1 VGTVKPPKLRWL
13 LLLGIAYAIW
23 RNCRVVPPAA
33 NPALDQGPSAAEP
46 LADGV
51 EAEPTPD
58 LTPDSFPQRIRRAPR
73 RRARRLV
80 PKKFRAQRSQAAE
93 GSIVIETPTPQPPS
107 PAFSP
112 GPRPSPGPLQEASL
126 LESVAFKDEEEVL
139 ERLGE
144 ADETM
149 EGDEGRMSW
158 YYSRPALSRQG
169 KPVCPEVRFIDGQAR
184 MVIMW
189 TPDKMR
195 EMIATVRDQ
204 KSEGSKSPS
213 GPQTFTFLD
222 SFKYLGVG
230 TPQETVLE
238 DLGEPDSKKA
248 AQDGEEWNYDTLI
261 VENGASRRLTV
272 VLQKGKVFE
281 VRGR

>member
-1 VGTVKPPKLRWL
+1 MDPEAGR
-13 LLLGIAYAIW
+13 IAAT
-23 RNCRVVPPAA
+23 PAA
-33 NPALDQGPSAAEP
+33 TQEL
-46 LADGV
+46 V
-51 EAEPTPD
+51 EAEPSALPSPETLLP
-58 LTPDSFPQRIRRAPR
+58 RRPRTFHRPR
-73 RRARRLV
+73 RRL
-80 PKKFRAQRSQAAE
+80 PEKKMRAQRLQPDPAIQRGE
-93 GSIVIETPTPQPPS
+93 GSIVIETPTPAPLSLSATPQPRRS
-107 PAFSP
+107 PV
-112 GPRPSPGPLQEASL
+112 PLQEASL

-144 ADETM
+144 ADEVM

-158 YYSRPALSRQG
+158 YYSKPALSRQG
-169 KPVCPEVRFIDGQAR
+169 KPACPEIRFIDGQAR

-195 EMIATVRDQ
+195 EMISTVRAQ
-204 KSEGSKSPS
+204 KAEGAKASA

-238 DLGEPDSKKA
+238 DLGEPDSTMA
-248 AQDGEEWNYDTLI
+248 MGGGEAWNYDTLI

-272 VLQKGKVFE
+272 VMQKGRVFE